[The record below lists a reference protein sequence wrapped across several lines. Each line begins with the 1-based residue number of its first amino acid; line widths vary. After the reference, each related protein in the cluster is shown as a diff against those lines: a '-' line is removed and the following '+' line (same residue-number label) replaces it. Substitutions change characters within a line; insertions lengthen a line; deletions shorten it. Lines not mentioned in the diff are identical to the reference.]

1 MWKKVNSFELEDT
14 LEKILACNPFIF
26 YTRKLRLKEL
36 GVFWVFLRE
45 KIVIFFQYIILELK
59 INEHLD
65 RFNQL
70 KNNTVVMF
78 YLVKN

>member
-1 MWKKVNSFELEDT
+1 MRPLYYICEKKWILFELEDT

-36 GVFWVFLRE
+36 DDFWVSSERNCN
-45 KIVIFFQYIILELK
+45 FFQYVILEIK

-65 RFNQL
+65 QL
-70 KNNTVVMF
+70 TNWKII
-78 YLVKN
+78 